1 MISLL
6 RRIRE
11 AGVLTMNQ
19 RNAEFIMEYNNRRHY
34 PLVDDKLRTK
44 QLAREA
50 GIRVPELYAVIEIER
65 QIRQLPM
72 LLEGRDDFVVKPA
85 HGAGGSGIMVVA
97 GTQRGHFRR
106 PGGTL
111 ITTEDLGHHISNI
124 LSGMHSLGG
133 QPDKAVI
140 EQRVHFDPL
149 FDPISHGGVPDIR
162 TVVFL
167 GIPVMAM
174 VRLPTSASDGKANL
188 HQGALGAGVDL
199 TTGCTTTAVCRDR
212 PITWHPDTGAAIA
225 GVCIP
230 GWDELLVLAARC
242 HALGQLGYLGV
253 DIVLDRD
260 QGPMMLELNAR
271 PGLSIQLAN
280 SASLLHRLRRI
291 ETLTDIPENAEDR
304 VALARELF
312 TDGETAAAQASP
324 A

>member
-1 MISLL
+1 MIGLL
-6 RRIRE
+6 RRIRA

-19 RNAEFIMEYNNRRHY
+19 RNAEFISEYNNRRHY

-44 QLAREA
+44 QLAQDA

-72 LLEGRDDFVVKPA
+72 LLEDRADFVVKPA

-97 GTQRGHFRR
+97 GKQRGHFRR
-106 PGGTL
+106 PSGTV
-111 ITTEDLGHHISNI
+111 ITTEALGHHISNI

-133 QPDKAVI
+133 RPDKAVI

-167 GIPVMAM
+167 GMPVMAM

-188 HQGALGAGVDL
+188 HQGAIGAGVDL
-199 TTGCTTTAVCRDR
+199 ATGCTTTAVCRDR
-212 PITWHPDTGAAIA
+212 PVTWHPDTGAPIA

-230 GWDELLVLAARC
+230 GWEELLVLAARC

-253 DIVLDRD
+253 DIVLDRN

-280 SASLLHRLRRI
+280 RASLLHRLRRI
-291 ETLTDIPENAEDR
+291 ETLTDIPESAEDR
-304 VALARELF
+304 VALARKLF
-312 TDGETAAAQASP
+312 AADTASSLGAS
-324 A
+324 